1 MSIFFEFLLISITTS
16 TCIEETVFQWGLRI
30 HGLLLHH
37 IMSWDFP
44 GRCRLI
50 WWWTTRLQI
59 AGTFRSRS
67 SQGLPCWLPSRSRRG
82 WIWRELRAKKLAPE
96 GGRRI
101 SDVHQVS
108 ILRKYSWLR
117 ILNKM
122 AKTCEVIKIR
132 SCAHRGETKSEITIV
147 VRSVAVDTNFHSVVG
162 VISAISLTSLRESQI
177 VYAFARQDQVWRH
190 LLFDSIK
197 KIVHF

>member
-16 TCIEETVFQWGLRI
+16 ICIEETAFRWGLRI

-50 WWWTTRLQI
+50 WWWTTRLRI

-67 SQGLPCWLPSRSRRG
+67 SQGLPCWLPSRSGRG

-96 GGRRI
+96 GGQWI
-101 SDVHQVS
+101 SDGHLVS

-147 VRSVAVDTNFHSVVG
+147 VRSVAVDTNFHSAVG
-162 VISAISLTSLRESQI
+162 VISAISLTSLGES
-177 VYAFARQDQVWRH
+177 
-190 LLFDSIK
+190 
-197 KIVHF
+197 